1 MNDIVIQALTEY
13 LIETPEPDAFWWPEH
28 WFVEVSTSRWIAG
41 ELINAILDH
50 PMTPA
55 EDTMEELA
63 IKMTAYHADSDG
75 TNAERIFSI
84 AELLITFP
92 QKLFDAV
99 SSADVGAQLNQGR
112 HSLIS
117 DSVGMLGIAGHLD
130 GHGLIV
136 VGRTGDAVYPDGVT
150 LFVGAT

>member
-1 MNDIVIQALTEY
+1 MKRSPPVKARKKLRSPDRGSSLLEGYWMNEVVVQALIEY
-13 LIETPEPDAFWWPEH
+13 LNDSEEPDAFWPEH

-55 EDTMEELA
+55 EDTMEELV

-84 AELLITFP
+84 AERCLWEWLE
-92 QKLFDAV
+92 LFREENIF
-99 SSADVGAQLNQGR
+99 S
-112 HSLIS
+112 
-117 DSVGMLGIAGHLD
+117 
-130 GHGLIV
+130 
-136 VGRTGDAVYPDGVT
+136 
-150 LFVGAT
+150 

>member
-1 MNDIVIQALTEY
+1 MKRLPPVKARKKLRSPDRGSSLLEGYWMNEVVVQALIEY
-13 LIETPEPDAFWWPEH
+13 LNDSEEPDAFWPEH

-63 IKMTAYHADSDG
+63 IKMTTYHADSDG

-84 AELLITFP
+84 AERCLWEWLE
-92 QKLFDAV
+92 LFREENIF
-99 SSADVGAQLNQGR
+99 S
-112 HSLIS
+112 
-117 DSVGMLGIAGHLD
+117 
-130 GHGLIV
+130 
-136 VGRTGDAVYPDGVT
+136 
-150 LFVGAT
+150 

>member
-1 MNDIVIQALTEY
+1 MKRSPPVKARKKLRSPDRGSSLLEGYWMNEVVVQALIEY
-13 LIETPEPDAFWWPEH
+13 LNDSEEPDAFWPEH

-84 AELLITFP
+84 AERCLWEWLE
-92 QKLFDAV
+92 LFREENIF
-99 SSADVGAQLNQGR
+99 S
-112 HSLIS
+112 
-117 DSVGMLGIAGHLD
+117 
-130 GHGLIV
+130 
-136 VGRTGDAVYPDGVT
+136 
-150 LFVGAT
+150 

>member
-1 MNDIVIQALTEY
+1 MNEVVVQALIEY
-13 LIETPEPDAFWWPEH
+13 LNDSEEPDAFWPEH

-84 AELLITFP
+84 AERCLWEWLE
-92 QKLFDAV
+92 LFREENIF
-99 SSADVGAQLNQGR
+99 S
-112 HSLIS
+112 
-117 DSVGMLGIAGHLD
+117 
-130 GHGLIV
+130 
-136 VGRTGDAVYPDGVT
+136 
-150 LFVGAT
+150 

>member
-1 MNDIVIQALTEY
+1 MKRSPPVKARKKLRSPDRGSSLLEGYWMNEVVVQALIEY
-13 LIETPEPDAFWWPEH
+13 LNDSEEPDAFWPEH

-63 IKMTAYHADSDG
+63 IKMTTYHADSDG

-84 AELLITFP
+84 AERCLWEWLE
-92 QKLFDAV
+92 LFREENIF
-99 SSADVGAQLNQGR
+99 S
-112 HSLIS
+112 
-117 DSVGMLGIAGHLD
+117 
-130 GHGLIV
+130 
-136 VGRTGDAVYPDGVT
+136 
-150 LFVGAT
+150 

>member
-1 MNDIVIQALTEY
+1 MKRSPPVKARKKLRSPDRGSSLLEGYWMNEVVVQALIEY
-13 LIETPEPDAFWWPEH
+13 LNDSEEPDAFWPEH

-63 IKMTAYHADSDG
+63 IKMTDYHADSDG

-84 AELLITFP
+84 AERCLWEWLE
-92 QKLFDAV
+92 LFREENIF
-99 SSADVGAQLNQGR
+99 S
-112 HSLIS
+112 
-117 DSVGMLGIAGHLD
+117 
-130 GHGLIV
+130 
-136 VGRTGDAVYPDGVT
+136 
-150 LFVGAT
+150 

>member
-13 LIETPEPDAFWWPEH
+13 LIETPEPDAFWPEH

-63 IKMTAYHADSDG
+63 IKMTTYHADSDG

-84 AELLITFP
+84 AERCLWEWLE
-92 QKLFDAV
+92 LFREENIF
-99 SSADVGAQLNQGR
+99 S
-112 HSLIS
+112 
-117 DSVGMLGIAGHLD
+117 
-130 GHGLIV
+130 
-136 VGRTGDAVYPDGVT
+136 
-150 LFVGAT
+150 

>member
-1 MNDIVIQALTEY
+1 MKRSPPVKARKKLRSPDRGSSLLEGYWMNEVVVQALIEY
-13 LIETPEPDAFWWPEH
+13 LNDSEEPDAFWPEH

-63 IKMTAYHADSDG
+63 IKMTTYHADSDG

-84 AELLITFP
+84 AERCLWEWLELFREENTF
-92 QKLFDAV
+92 
-99 SSADVGAQLNQGR
+99 S
-112 HSLIS
+112 
-117 DSVGMLGIAGHLD
+117 
-130 GHGLIV
+130 
-136 VGRTGDAVYPDGVT
+136 
-150 LFVGAT
+150 